1 MDRSAKLARINAR
14 KWYHSIEIEPG
25 LVTPGSLSAEIL
37 RGNLEYVRMPARLD
51 GLSVLDVGAWD
62 GYYSFEAERRGAARV
77 VAFDVTP
84 PEVHGFRDAKELL
97 GSKVEYVQGSV
108 YDLSPELVG
117 TFDVVFFFGVLYHCR
132 YPLLALDRLHT
143 VCKQYVLVETQYLD
157 NRVILSQGQ
166 PVSLRKLNARLTEIP
181 LYRFYRKD
189 ELIKGDFS
197 NWFSPNR
204 KALEESL
211 WSAGFEPEFLASWHD
226 RIAYKAVR
234 LAGTPEYLDR
244 TYEGYV
250 RSQAG

>member
-25 LVTPGSLSAEIL
+25 LVTPGSLTPEIL
-37 RGNLEYVRMPARLD
+37 RANLEHVRMPASLH

-62 GYYSFEAERRGAARV
+62 GFYSFEAERRGAARV

-84 PEVHGFRDAKELL
+84 ADVHGFRDARELI
-97 GSKVEYVQGSV
+97 GSRVEYVQGSV
-108 YDLSPELVG
+108 YDLSPERVG

-143 VCKQYVLVETQYLD
+143 VCKQYALLETQYLD
-157 NRVILSQGQ
+157 NHVILPQGKSV
-166 PVSLRKLNARLTEIP
+166 PLRKLNTRPTDIP

-189 ELIKGDFS
+189 ELIRGDFS

-211 WSAGFEPEFLASWHD
+211 WSAGFEPQFLAAWHD
-226 RIAYKAVR
+226 RIAYKATRV
-234 LAGTPEYLDR
+234 AGVPEYLDR